1 MINTMIF
8 DFNGTMF
15 FDGKIQKESWGEF
28 LKEEFKCTMTESEF
42 EKHVAGRNNR
52 DTLEYYAERKISDE
66 ELEVLTNKKEQIYCD
81 MCLSRPK
88 EFHLVDGLTD
98 FLNVCLKNGIKLNIA
113 TASERP
119 NVEFFFEH
127 LDLEKWFNI
136 ESVSLNDSKL
146 PGKPAPDMF
155 LRAIDN
161 VDSIPRDSAIFEDS
175 VSEIQAANGANVE
188 KVVLV
193 EDPDLTVV
201 NMPTNLRVDEV
212 IQDYFCFIETLTKR
226 K

>member
-1 MINTMIF
+1 MINTIIF

-15 FDGKIQKESWGEF
+15 FDGRIQKESWGEF
-28 LKEEFKCTMTESEF
+28 LKEEFTRIMTESEF

-52 DTLEYYAERKISDE
+52 DTLEYYSGRKISDE
-66 ELEVLTNKKEQIYCD
+66 ELEVLTNKKEQIYRD

-98 FLNVCLKNGIKLNIA
+98 FLSVCLKNGIKLNIA

-119 NVEFFFEH
+119 NVEFFFKH
-127 LDLEKWFNI
+127 LDLEKWFDV
-136 ESVSLNDSKL
+136 ESVSLNDGTL

-155 LRAIDN
+155 LRAIEN
-161 VDSIPRDSAIFEDS
+161 IDSSPYNSAIFEDS
-175 VSEIQAANGANVE
+175 VSGIQAANSANVG
-188 KVVLV
+188 KVILV
-193 EDPDLTVV
+193 EDPDLDVV
-201 NMPTNLRVDEV
+201 NMPSNLRADEA
-212 IQDYFCFIETLTKR
+212 IQNYFRVSETLMKR

>member
-15 FDGKIQKESWGEF
+15 FDGGIQKESWGEF
-28 LKEEFKCTMTESEF
+28 LKEEFTCTMTESEF

-52 DTLEYYAERKISDE
+52 DTLEYYSGRKISDA

-81 MCLSRPK
+81 MCLSRPR

-98 FLNVCLKNGIKLNIA
+98 FLSVCLKNGIKLNIA
-113 TASERP
+113 TASERS
-119 NVEFFFEH
+119 NVEFFFKH
-127 LDLEKWFNI
+127 LDLEKWFDI
-136 ESVSLNDSKL
+136 ESVSLNDGTL

-155 LRAIDN
+155 LRAMEN
-161 VDSIPRDSAIFEDS
+161 VDSNPYNSAIFEDS
-175 VSEIQAANGANVE
+175 VSGIQAANNANAG
-188 KVVLV
+188 KVILV
-193 EDPDLTVV
+193 KDPDLDVV
-201 NMPTNLRVDEV
+201 NMPANLRTDEV
-212 IQDYFCFIETLTKR
+212 IHDYSHVGETLMKR

>member
-15 FDGKIQKESWGEF
+15 FDGRIQKESWGEF
-28 LKEEFKCTMTESEF
+28 LKEEFTRIMTESEF

-52 DTLEYYAERKISDE
+52 DTLEYYSGRKISDE
-66 ELEVLTNKKEQIYCD
+66 ELEVLTNKKEQIYRD

-98 FLNVCLKNGIKLNIA
+98 FLSVCLKNGIKLNIA

-119 NVEFFFEH
+119 NVEFFFKH
-127 LDLEKWFNI
+127 LDLEKWFDI
-136 ESVSLNDSKL
+136 ESVSLNDGTL

-155 LRAIDN
+155 LRAIEN
-161 VDSIPRDSAIFEDS
+161 IDSSPYNSAIFEDS
-175 VSEIQAANGANVE
+175 VSGIQAANSANVG
-188 KVVLV
+188 KVILV
-193 EDPDLTVV
+193 EDPDLDIV
-201 NMPTNLRVDEV
+201 NMPSNLRADEA
-212 IQDYFCFIETLTKR
+212 IQNYFRVSETLTKR